1 MTARWAAVTMS
12 VLLGGCGDV
21 TSDPCDGI
29 AGACLA
35 VRVQSDSVEEIDR
48 LELDLLYGFRHAT
61 TSTAAEGG
69 AAVSLPVETAIE
81 LDLVDLEQAD
91 AFTLAV
97 DVVAAGTLGGVVQGI
112 GAGSA
117 TVRTGDRVSIA
128 LALAPVSPCV
138 DGEHRCAG
146 EGFPGVADTLY
157 QCNEGGVPLARGRCS
172 AGCIE
177 QPDGDDVCRADG
189 GACVEGGF
197 YCGGDKLD
205 GDPRTLYTCEAGR
218 GVDGSECPDGCQV
231 RPGRD
236 DICRPAPPR

>member
-1 MTARWAAVTMS
+1 MSARWAAPALGL
-12 VLLGGCGDV
+12 LLGGCGDV
-21 TSDPCDGI
+21 ASDPCEGI
-29 AGACLA
+29 EGACLA
-35 VRVQSDSVEEIDR
+35 VRVDSDTVDAIDR

-61 TSTAAEGG
+61 TSTAADGG
-69 AAVSLPVETAIE
+69 GAVSLPVETAIE

-117 TVRTGDRVSIA
+117 TLRTGDRGSID
-128 LALAPVSPCV
+128 LALAPAPACV
-138 DGEHRCAG
+138 DGEHVCAG
-146 EGFPGVADTLY
+146 EALPGVADTLY
-157 QCNEGGVPLARGRCS
+157 ECNQGGVPLARGRCT

-177 QPDGDDVCRADG
+177 RADGDDVCRADG

-205 GDPRTLYTCEAGR
+205 GDPRTLYTCQGGR

-236 DICRPAPPR
+236 DICRASPG

>member
-1 MTARWAAVTMS
+1 MSGRWAAAL
-12 VLLGGCGDV
+12 VLLGACGDA

-29 AGACLA
+29 AGACIA
-35 VRVQSDSVEEIDR
+35 VRVDSESVDRIDR

-69 AAVSLPVETAIE
+69 AAVALPVETAIE

-97 DVVAAGTLGGVVQGI
+97 DVVAAGSLGGMVQGI

-117 TVRTGDRVSIA
+117 TIRTGDRVSID
-128 LALAPVSPCV
+128 LALAPGSPCE
-138 DGEHRCAG
+138 DGEHHCGGAAFAG
-146 EGFPGVADTLY
+146 VPETLY
-157 QCNEGGVPLARGRCS
+157 ECNEDGVPLARGRCS
-172 AGCIE
+172 AGCIAH
-177 QPDGDDVCRADG
+177 PDGDDVCRADG
-189 GACVEGGF
+189 GACVEGAF

-205 GDPRTLYTCEAGR
+205 GDPRTLYTCQDGR

-236 DICRPAPPR
+236 DICRAAP